1 MGMGRRHSHLAVR
14 GGNDNDGTVH
24 VGSTRDH
31 VLDVIGV
38 TGAVDVGVVAVVGL
52 VLDVGGRDGDTTLA
66 LLGSLVNGAILEE
79 LGVALLGLTLG
90 DGSSEGGLH
99 AISLG
104 SGEALGDGE
113 ANLAVVDVANGTWVN

>member
-1 MGMGRRHSHLAVR
+1 MGAGWWCSHLTV
-14 GGNDNDGTVH
+14 GGSNDDDGTVH
-24 VGSTRDH
+24 VGGTCDH

-38 TGAVDVGVVAVVGL
+38 TGAVDVGVVAVLGL

-79 LGVALLGLTLG
+79 LCEALLGLALG
-90 DGSSEGGLH
+90 DGSGEGRLH
-99 AISLG
+99 AISVG
-104 SGEALGDGE
+104 SAEALGGEE

>member
-1 MGMGRRHSHLAVR
+1 MGGRHSHLTVR
-14 GGNDNDGTVH
+14 GGNDNDSTVH

-66 LLGSLVNGAILEE
+66 LLGSLVNGTILEE
-79 LGVALLGLTLG
+79 LGVALLGLALG
-90 DGSSEGGLH
+90 DGSSEGRLH

-104 SGEALGDGE
+104 SGEALGGGE
-113 ANLAVVDVANGTWVN
+113 ANLAVVDVANGTCIN